1 MSIGFIPMLYHN
13 RLAATCNWQP
23 LIARQ
28 LCLLFLVVSLLF
40 APYVQADSNAQSNS
54 SYPPHEV
61 KALYLYHFANFVR
74 WPEPLPERIRYC
86 SLGSDTATLTLK
98 QVLFRKTPPNRSATV
113 TSITSLSQASTNCE
127 VLYIPQDTL
136 QKLKAIPQ
144 LTGVLTVSDGKRF
157 LQRGG
162 MIELRAVNNRIKP
175 AIAIDNVTKGELTI
189 SSRLLRIALPP
200 TRQKGGALE

>member
-1 MSIGFIPMLYHN
+1 MLYHN
-13 RLAATCNWQP
+13 QLAATLNRP
-23 LIARQ
+23 SLIARQ
-28 LCLLFLVVSLLF
+28 FCLGYLAIALFFSSYIL
-40 APYVQADSNAQSNS
+40 ADTNTQSNS
-54 SYPPHEV
+54 GYSPHEV

-113 TSITSLSQASTNCE
+113 TSITNFNQAGDSCE

-136 QKLKAIPQ
+136 KQYKTIPQ
-144 LTGVLTVSDGKRF
+144 LTGVLTVSDGLRF

-162 MIELRAVNNRIKP
+162 MIELRATKNRIKP
-175 AIAIDNVTKGELTI
+175 AIAIDNVTKGQLTI

-200 TRQKGGALE
+200 SGQKGGQP

>member
-1 MSIGFIPMLYHN
+1 MLYHN
-13 RLAATCNWQP
+13 QLAATFNRSS

-28 LCLLFLVVSLLF
+28 LCLGCLVISLFFSSYIL
-40 APYVQADSNAQSNS
+40 ADTNTQSNS
-54 SYPPHEV
+54 GYSPHEV

-74 WPEPLPERIRYC
+74 WPEPTPERIRYC

-113 TSITSLSQASTNCE
+113 TSITNFSQASNNCE

-136 QKLKAIPQ
+136 QKLKTIPQ
-144 LTGVLTVSDGKRF
+144 LTGVLTVSDGERF

-162 MIELRAVNNRIKP
+162 MIELRAAKKRIKP

-200 TRQKGGALE
+200 ARQKGGNLE

>member
-1 MSIGFIPMLYHN
+1 MLYHN
-13 RLAATCNWQP
+13 QLAATFNRP
-23 LIARQ
+23 SLIARQ
-28 LCLLFLVVSLLF
+28 LCLGCLVISLFFSSYIL
-40 APYVQADSNAQSNS
+40 ADTNTQSNS
-54 SYPPHEV
+54 GYSPHEV

-74 WPEPLPERIRYC
+74 WPEPTPERIRYC

-113 TSITSLSQASTNCE
+113 TSVTNFSQADDNCE

-136 QKLKAIPQ
+136 QKLKTIPQ

-162 MIELRAVNNRIKP
+162 MIELRAEKKRIKP

-200 TRQKGGALE
+200 TRQKGGNLE